1 MKQFS
6 RAFLRLE
13 KNQKERLMEISGR
26 MQQDEYYFDETAFQ
40 EDAILAED
48 DLEKLEFDYA
58 DYGLP
63 EETDSSEGGIPDSAR
78 SLKVEGIV
86 FEIVIK

>member
-13 KNQKERLMEISGR
+13 KNQKSRLLDISGR
-26 MQQDEYYFDETAFQ
+26 MQQDEYSDMDAFE

-48 DLEKLEFDYA
+48 DLDKLDFDYA

-63 EETDSSEGGIPDSAR
+63 VNTEQSDFHSQSEIPSSAR
-78 SLKVEGIV
+78 SFKLQESV
-86 FEIVIK
+86 